1 MPVTQQ
7 QLSYLKA
14 MGIPVWISRDDVDPA
29 IFDATLETTLRSIGE
44 DTPVVH
50 TTATQA
56 ISPQAS
62 QPLSHSSIQQ
72 QTVPQSSPSPFST
85 EDLFKEIDQA
95 SAVPALPTPAQ
106 QASSIADSLK
116 PKTTPQTIIDCT
128 KFDWKQ
134 LEHAVINCQQCEL
147 YNKRTQ
153 VVFGEGN
160 KQANWMI
167 IGDAPKEEE
176 DTQGKPF
183 MDRSGAL
190 LDNMLAA
197 IGLDRP
203 AIYLS
208 NTLKC
213 RPPNN
218 RNPKRAESNAC
229 YGYLKRQIEL
239 VNPKFILIVGRIASQ
254 HLLQSDK
261 PLAQLRGREHSFPEL
276 NIPVVVTYHPGYLLR
291 QPRNKYKSWQ
301 DLKLALSIVTSHNA
315 STRET
320 LI

>member
-1 MPVTQQ
+1 
-7 QLSYLKA
+7 
-14 MGIPVWISRDDVDPA
+14 
-29 IFDATLETTLRSIGE
+29 
-44 DTPVVH
+44 
-50 TTATQA
+50 
-56 ISPQAS
+56 
-62 QPLSHSSIQQ
+62 
-72 QTVPQSSPSPFST
+72 
-85 EDLFKEIDQA
+85 
-95 SAVPALPTPAQ
+95 
-106 QASSIADSLK
+106 
-116 PKTTPQTIIDCT
+116 
-128 KFDWKQ
+128 
-134 LEHAVINCQQCEL
+134 
-147 YNKRTQ
+147 
-153 VVFGEGN
+153 
-160 KQANWMI
+160 MI

-203 AIYLS
+203 TIYLS

-218 RNPKRAESNAC
+218 RDPKRAESKAC

-254 HLLQSDK
+254 HLLQSNK
-261 PLAQLRGREHSFPEL
+261 PLAQLRGREHTLPEL

-301 DLKLALSIVTSHNA
+301 DLKLALSIVRSQ
-315 STRET
+315 S
-320 LI
+320 